1 VCRVSPTTFVRC
13 TRMRHPWHH
22 QSELRARCHNSRDDL
37 IRMTLL
43 VQLVKHT
50 YDHIDRLLTRNRRKE
65 ELKEES
71 SNAKSQSELP
81 HCSSLSVPRFPDMA
95 SNTPKK
101 LLWASLLLNLAIN
114 TLCFQVNHNRLI
126 SNLVTSRT
134 WTSAVQSKL
143 FGDEAYDDEFIG
155 EDSKSV
161 EEGQTLAK
169 SFYEEMRKRNNGQE
183 ASGIES
189 TSTVD
194 NSNTSGQQ
202 NPRRLIEDSEDVTEK
217 ESQQTKFTGRSS
229 PTPQK
234 FMNPSE
240 RFPSSISSSGPGVR
254 TPREMMMEQEYQL
267 VGRAEKGLAIQGVF
281 TALALAFCIYIGLS
295 GGISNRSEESLD
307 FGGDD
312 MLPFEQL
319 APVQKDR
326 ETSVW
331 L

>member
-1 VCRVSPTTFVRC
+1 MS
-13 TRMRHPWHH
+13 
-22 QSELRARCHNSRDDL
+22 
-37 IRMTLL
+37 
-43 VQLVKHT
+43 
-50 YDHIDRLLTRNRRKE
+50 
-65 ELKEES
+65 
-71 SNAKSQSELP
+71 
-81 HCSSLSVPRFPDMA
+81 

-101 LLWASLLLNLAIN
+101 LLWASLLLNLASN

-134 WTSAVQSKL
+134 WTTVVQSKL

-155 EDSKSV
+155 EDRKSV

-169 SFYEEMRKRNNGQE
+169 SFYEELRKRNNGQE

-189 TSTVD
+189 TVD
-194 NSNTSGQQ
+194 NSNSQQ

-217 ESQQTKFTGRSS
+217 ESQQTKFTGSSS
-229 PTPQK
+229 PTPEK
-234 FMNPSE
+234 FM
-240 RFPSSISSSGPGVR
+240 SSSSRMTTKGPGVR
-254 TPREMMMEQEYQL
+254 TPREIMMEQEYQL

-281 TALALAFCIYIGLS
+281 AALLLAFYIYVGLS
-295 GGISNRSEESLD
+295 GGISNRSEESLRD

-319 APVQKDR
+319 APLQTDK